1 MCIYLLI
8 LIVFNKWLLL
18 LFSLFII
25 YQVTNLNFRSHIK
38 DAAVR
43 EIAKTPTFTKSKL
56 TEFIPYKQLTV
67 FVSL

>member
-25 YQVTNLNFRSHIK
+25 YQVTNLNFTSHIK

-43 EIAKTPTFTKSKL
+43 EIAETPTFTKSKL
-56 TEFIPYKQLTV
+56 TEFIPY
-67 FVSL
+67 S